1 MIRFL
6 LNDQP
11 VCAHQPGTLPAL
23 DFVRDH
29 QHLRGT
35 KTGCREGDCGAC
47 TVLLGEL
54 DAAENVVRYKS
65 MTSCLLPLANVAGK
79 HLVTIEGLN
88 LSPQPHHL
96 NRAQQAIVDCGGT
109 QCGFCTVG
117 FAVSLAGHCL
127 TSSGAPT
134 YAQTVASIDGNI
146 CRCTGY
152 KSLER
157 AAAQLTAEL
166 AGLPAAEPL
175 PWLTEN
181 GFIPAYF
188 TGVAKKL
195 ASIQQSSPSHPPTLS
210 PSHPL
215 TFLAGGTDL
224 LVQRPEAMLTTATA
238 NLFDQTTLRGI
249 QRTGDEIRIGA
260 ATTAQEMMDSE
271 VLGAAMSG
279 LRRFMKLISSTPI
292 RQMGTLGGN
301 LCNAS
306 PIGDLTSWFLAL
318 DAELTISD
326 GLGNERTLP
335 LRQFYTGYKQLAK
348 VRTEFLMSISF
359 AAPKGVFNFEKV
371 SKRTHLDIAS
381 VNSSAVLASDANGIV
396 SEAAISAG
404 GVGPIPLFLTR
415 TSAFLIG
422 RKLSDE
428 TMLAANEIAQ
438 QEISPI
444 ADARGTEAYKRLL
457 LRQLLRAHAVEAA
470 SGSRKRQATHNTSE
484 TLAACSLKLAAP

>member
-6 LNDQP
+6 LNDQLVSADHP
-11 VCAHQPGTLPAL
+11 AALPAL

-54 DAAENVVRYKS
+54 AADGATVQYRP

-88 LSPQPHHL
+88 LSQRPTDL

-117 FAVSLAGHCL
+117 FVVSLSGHCL
-127 TSSGAPT
+127 AGAGPT
-134 YAQTVASIDGNI
+134 EYTQTLASIDGNI

-166 AGLPAAEPL
+166 AARPIADAL

-181 GFIPAYF
+181 SFVPAYF
-188 TGVAKKL
+188 TGVAAKL
-195 ASIQQSSPSHPPTLS
+195 VALQTPRPLVPSSLQ
-210 PSHPL
+210 

-224 LVQRPEAMLTTATA
+224 LVQRPEAMLSTATA
-238 NLFDQTTLRGI
+238 NLFDQAGLRGI
-249 QRTGDEIRIGA
+249 RREGETIVIGA
-260 ATTAQEMMDSE
+260 ATTAQEMMESA
-271 VLGAAMSG
+271 VLAAVLPR
-279 LRRFMKLISSTPI
+279 LRQHLKLISSTPI
-292 RQMGTLGGN
+292 RQMGTVAGN

-318 DAELTISD
+318 DAELTITD
-326 GLGNERTLP
+326 GQGSERRLP
-335 LRQFYTGYKQLAK
+335 LRDFYVGYKQLAK
-348 VRTEFLMSISF
+348 SAAEFVSAIAF
-359 AAPKGVFNFEKV
+359 RAPQGQFNFEKV

-381 VNSSAVLASDANGIV
+381 VNSSAVLDIS
-396 SEAAISAG
+396 AAGVINSAAVSAG
-404 GVGPIPLFLTR
+404 GVGPVPLFLRR
-415 TSAFLIG
+415 TSEFLLG
-422 RKLSDE
+422 REATDE

-457 LRQLLRAHAVEAA
+457 VRQLLRAHVI
-470 SGSRKRQATHNTSE
+470 E
-484 TLAACSLKLAAP
+484 TTFPQRRGE